1 MAAIHEFK
9 AELYKILGHPTR
21 LRILE
26 LLRTGEKTVSEL
38 QQALDVESSSTSQQL
53 AILRSHQLV
62 DARKQGTNVFYT
74 VRDPL
79 IFELMDIARKIF
91 EHQVASMNSLLEENS
106 GPM

>member
-38 QQALDVESSSTSQQL
+38 QQALDVESSSISQQL

-91 EHQVASMNSLLEENS
+91 ENQVASMNSLLEDNS